1 MPEFVRK
8 GPILDW
14 IYEYD
19 EGTGEFTKT
28 DEKRNILLVEA
39 VGMDGNVHTV
49 SVTAHW
55 EADEALIEFMFVGA
69 EQGLKQYM
77 IAGKVWG

>member
-19 EGTGEFTKT
+19 EETGEFTET
-28 DEKRNILLVEA
+28 GEKQNILFVEA
-39 VGMDGNVHTV
+39 AGTDGNVHTV
-49 SVTAHW
+49 SVTAHR

-77 IAGKVWG
+77 IAGKVWE